1 MDRPEFHRLAEYE
14 LNEAVHQV
22 VRDLDGNLL
31 NDHIV
36 RHIYAFEDGLIKSME
51 IQEGE
56 AGGL

>member
-1 MDRPEFHRLAEYE
+1 
-14 LNEAVHQV
+14 V

-51 IQEGE
+51 IHEGE